1 MTLIAEQSEDMWHAY
16 NVIAVGDCVRCSTI
30 RKVQNETSTGSSS
43 STRIRMNLAVVVES
57 VDFDTQACVL
67 RLKGRNVEESQ
78 YVKVRTLP
86 LPSAINEIWAHL
98 FIYFIV
104 FY

>member
-16 NVIAVGDCVRCSTI
+16 NVISVGDCVRCSTI

-43 STRIRMNLAVVVES
+43 STRMRMNLAVVVES

-78 YVKVRTLP
+78 YVKVITRP
-86 LPSAINEIWAHL
+86 LPSAIE
-98 FIYFIV
+98 
-104 FY
+104 